1 MILAMM
7 FVALQRVKHM
17 TAAHHEQRGLLML
30 GIIRRKE
37 MVYYASSKLKVG
49 LHLSWSICLLM
60 LFSME

>member
-30 GIIRRKE
+30 GVIRRKE
-37 MVYYASSKLKVG
+37 MVHYASSK
-49 LHLSWSICLLM
+49 
-60 LFSME
+60 